1 MVGWAENPKAHSP
14 GHNSNQQDTLN
25 QTYCSLIF
33 EIELAKNPSSFIYS
47 LESPVF
53 IGVSESEWHFST
65 LHHPSSPIILIDKQ
79 LLFLDLHH
87 KIRAVIKRKQTFHEA
102 EEGSFE

>member
-1 MVGWAENPKAHSP
+1 MVGWAESPKAHSP

-47 LESPVF
+47 LEFPVF

-79 LLFLDLHH
+79 LLFLDLASQNQSCN
-87 KIRAVIKRKQTFHEA
+87 KEKTNV
-102 EEGSFE
+102 S